1 MFSRA
6 FRSSKNYY
14 WIIQGAGLVWLL
26 GTFLILRY
34 YGIETFQA
42 SIDAGIFTLLF
53 VGMVTV
59 LDRIFTFYNPKSG
72 NMVLL
77 LILPLVLSVFVVF
90 IHRVLSGFAFSE
102 DLEYLDFLK
111 QHFYLRLAIL
121 ALAALMITL
130 LAVVVSRLEQQ
141 EETKNRE
148 LHMMELSKEAEL
160 SQLRQQ
166 LQPHFLFNSLNS
178 ISALVMS
185 QPERAREM
193 VIMLSDFL
201 RGTIRKDLKA
211 WTSLKEELEYL
222 QMYLEIERV
231 RFGHRL
237 EVLFEISPESEELK
251 IPQLLI
257 QPLLENAIK
266 HGLYGVTGKVQIHL
280 SAKKEQHYLVVQID
294 NPFDPENPS
303 QKGTGFGLSSLRR
316 RLYLLFGR
324 NDLLST
330 QEAGTNF
337 SVNLKIP
344 QPK

>member
-1 MFSRA
+1 M
-6 FRSSKNYY
+6 
-14 WIIQGAGLVWLL
+14 QGAGLVWFL
-26 GTFLILRY
+26 GTFLILRNY
-34 YGIETFQA
+34 EIETFQA
-42 SIDAGIFTLLF
+42 LIDAGIFTLLF

-72 NMVLL
+72 NMILL
-77 LILPLVLSVFVVF
+77 FILPLILSFLVVLL
-90 IHRVLSGFAFSE
+90 HRFSSAFAFAD
-102 DLEYLDFLK
+102 DLEYLEFLG
-111 QHFYLRLAIL
+111 QHFYLRWAIL
-121 ALAALMITL
+121 ALAAMMITL
-130 LAVVVSRLEQQ
+130 LAVVMSRLEQQ

-193 VIMLSDFL
+193 VVMLSDFL

-237 EVLFEISPESEELK
+237 EVLFEISPDSEKLK

-266 HGLYGVTGKVQIHL
+266 HGLYGVTGEVKIHL
-280 SAKKEQHYLVVQID
+280 SSKKDQHYLVIQID
-294 NPFDPENPS
+294 NPFDPETPS

-324 NDLLST
+324 NDLLTT
-330 QEAGTNF
+330 QKEGSDF